1 MARPNILLITTDQ
14 EHHRLT
20 HHAGDEY
27 VHTPTLDGLARDGM
41 RFDRTYVANPVCV
54 PARYSLLS
62 GHMPHRFDGME
73 VNHQSIKKPFPV
85 MADSVS
91 TPSMGRCLQAA
102 GYDTVYGGKLHVEG
116 FPLFKPELEERFG
129 FRCLI
134 DNSREE
140 LALRSRDF
148 LLEEGRRRARGAR
161 DAGAAEGGAD
171 RNDGQP
177 PFFLWAS
184 FINPHDICLVLDR
197 ETGKLSFDGVTLDQC
212 PPLPENFAP
221 TRDEPRWISR
231 FRDGTLGDESTV
243 ELGLNRRFGRSS
255 QSWTEDEWR
264 LYRGAY
270 RHFMGDVDR
279 QIGIVLDALHQS
291 GLEED
296 TVVIFTSDHGD
307 HDGEHRLTM
316 KRSFYEAAVHVPL
329 IVRWPGHIAAG
340 AVDDTHLVNNCIDL
354 LPTLC
359 ELAGVD
365 PPEGLPG
372 RSFKGLALGD
382 EPRAW
387 QDYQDFVVSETVT
400 GRMLRSA
407 RYKYCVY
414 HHERESEEL
423 LCDLQEDPLETRNL
437 AGSPAHRRVV
447 REHRQ
452 LLTEWTRQAGDRK
465 GADYMAAI

>member
-1 MARPNILLITTDQ
+1 MAPPNILLITTDQ
-14 EHHRLT
+14 EHHRLAR
-20 HHAGDEY
+20 HAGDEY
-27 VHTPTLDGLARDGM
+27 VHTPALDGLARDGM

-62 GHMPHRFDGME
+62 GHMPHRFGGME

-85 MADSVS
+85 IADSVS
-91 TPSMGRCLQAA
+91 TPSMGHCLQAA

-116 FPLFKPELEERFG
+116 FPLFKPDLEERFG

-171 RNDGQP
+171 RDDGQP

-197 ETGKLSFDGVTLDQC
+197 ETGKLSFDGVTLDRC

-329 IVRWPGHIAAG
+329 IVRWPGHVAAG

-372 RSFKGLALGD
+372 RSFKDLALGD
-382 EPRAW
+382 QPRAW
-387 QDYQDFVVSETVT
+387 QDYQDFVVSETVA

-437 AGSPAHRRVV
+437 AASPAHRRVV

-465 GADYMAAI
+465 GADYLAAI

>member
-20 HHAGDEY
+20 RHAGDEY

-41 RFDRTYVANPVCV
+41 RFDQTYVANPVCV
-54 PARYSLLS
+54 PARYSLIS
-62 GHMPHRFDGME
+62 GHMPHRFDGLE
-73 VNHQSIKKPFPV
+73 VNHQSIKKLFPV
-85 MADSVS
+85 IADSVS

-116 FPLFKPELEERFG
+116 FPMFKPELEERFG
-129 FRCLI
+129 FRYLI

-140 LALRSRDF
+140 LALRSREF
-148 LLEEGRRRARGAR
+148 LVARGRETARARR
-161 DAGAAEGGAD
+161 
-171 RNDGQP
+171 
-177 PFFLWAS
+177 PFFLWTS
-184 FINPHDICLVLDR
+184 FINPHDICRVLPRDADQP
-197 ETGKLSFDGVTLDQC
+197 SFEPATLEEC
-212 PPLPENFAP
+212 PPLPVNFAP
-221 TRDEPRWISR
+221 TRAEPRWISR

-255 QSWTEDEWR
+255 RSWTEQQWR

-270 RHFMGDVDR
+270 RYFMGDVDR

-365 PPEGLPG
+365 PSEGLPG

-382 EPRAW
+382 EPCAW
-387 QDYQDFVVSETVT
+387 QDYVVSETVT

-414 HHERESEEL
+414 HHAGTSEEL
-423 LCDLQEDPLETRNL
+423 LCDLREDPLETVNL
-437 AGSPAHRRVV
+437 AASPPHRGVL
-447 REHRQ
+447 REHRH
-452 LLTEWTRQAGDRK
+452 LLADWTRRHGDRL
-465 GADYMAAI
+465 GTGYLAAI